1 MLYKI
6 YGRDHPDGASLGDMQ
21 RLVIV
26 GWLACAC
33 LCGCAADTARPSPPP
48 VPAAFEH
55 AARDVP
61 AEWPEADLLRAFG
74 SAELDRLAALAA
86 QNNFDLVAA
95 AARVRQADARARQ
108 AGAAI
113 LPSVDLN
120 GNATQFTGRSGGTS
134 GHELDWAGLLS
145 ASYEVD
151 FWGKNRAAARA
162 ARAQA
167 DASRDEMVTVRMT
180 SLVGLANTYFQ
191 LQSVRERLA
200 LAQLNVDTAE
210 ELLGVVQARYQGGSM
225 SATELA
231 AQRALVA
238 SARLP
243 ITELQQQELEALDAL
258 ALLVGAMPEG
268 FEVPTQTLTDIKEP
282 ALAAGLPTELL
293 QRRPDVIAAEDNL
306 VAAHADLAVA
316 RAALFPSL
324 NLSVT
329 GGVQNPAIQAGVLT
343 LPGTGPALNFSG
355 ALVQSIFDAG
365 QRRAAIREARG
376 HEEEL
381 LANYHNAIVSALA
394 DVENA
399 LGQRQHLDAQR
410 QAQEDNL
417 AQSERAFEAAQL
429 RYQAG
434 SGQFLA
440 VLDAQRALYGA
451 RDQFSQYR
459 LRRLQALLG
468 LSKALGGGWQR
479 PASAQSGMARTGAPD
494 SKTP

>member
-1 MLYKI
+1 
-6 YGRDHPDGASLGDMQ
+6 MQ
-21 RLVIV
+21 RLSIV
-26 GWLACAC
+26 GWLVGGC
-33 LCGCAADTARPSPPP
+33 LCGCTADAVRPSPPP
-48 VPAAFEH
+48 LPAAFQH
-55 AARDVP
+55 AAPDVR
-61 AEWPEADLLRAFG
+61 AQWPEADVLQAFG
-74 SAELDRLAALAA
+74 STELDRLAALAA
-86 QNNFDLVAA
+86 QNNFDVAA
-95 AARVRQADARARQ
+95 ATARVRQADARARQ

-113 LPSVDLN
+113 LPSLDLN
-120 GNATQFTGRSGGTS
+120 GNATEFTGRSGGTS
-134 GHELDWAGLLS
+134 GHELDWAGVLS

-151 FWGKNRAAARA
+151 FWGKNRAAARS

-167 DASRDEMVTVRMT
+167 EVSRDDMAIVRMT
-180 SLVGLANTYFQ
+180 TLAGLANTYFQ
-191 LQSVRERLA
+191 LQSVRERLE
-200 LAQLNVDTAE
+200 LAQLDVDNAE
-210 ELLGVVQARYQGGSM
+210 KLLGVVQARYEDGAM
-225 SATELA
+225 SPTELA

-243 ITELQQQELEALDAL
+243 IPELQQQELEALDAL

-268 FEVPTQTLTDIKEP
+268 FEVQTQPLSGIKEP
-282 ALAAGLPTELL
+282 AIEAGLPAELL

-324 NLSVT
+324 NLSMT
-329 GGVQNPAIQAGVLT
+329 GGLQNPAIQAGVLT

-365 QRRAAIREARG
+365 QRRAAIREARA

-381 LANYHNAIVSALA
+381 LANYHSAIVAALA

-410 QAQEDNL
+410 QAQEDTL
-417 AQSERAFEAAQL
+417 AQSERALEAAQL

-434 SGQFLA
+434 AGQFLA
-440 VLDAQRALYGA
+440 VLDAQRVLYAA
-451 RDQFSQYR
+451 RDQLSQYR
-459 LRRLQALLG
+459 LNRLQALLG

-479 PASAQSGMARTGAPD
+479 AATAQPEMARASSRDG
-494 SKTP
+494 KTP

>member
-1 MLYKI
+1 
-6 YGRDHPDGASLGDMQ
+6 MQ
-21 RLVIV
+21 RSAIV
-26 GWLACAC
+26 GWVVSAC
-33 LCGCAADTARPSPPP
+33 LCGCAADGVRPSPPP
-48 VPAAFEH
+48 LPAAFQH
-55 AARDVP
+55 AAVDVQ
-61 AEWPEADLLRAFG
+61 AEWPEADLLHAFG
-74 SAELDRLAALAA
+74 SPELDRLAALAA
-86 QNNFDLVAA
+86 KNNFDVAAA

-120 GNATQFTGRSGGTS
+120 GNATEFTGRSGSTS

-151 FWGKNRAAARA
+151 FWGKNRAALRS

-167 DASRDEMVTVRMT
+167 DVSRDEMATVWMT

-191 LQSVRERLA
+191 LQSVRERLE
-200 LAQLNVDTAE
+200 LAQLNVDSAKK
-210 ELLGVVQARYQGGSM
+210 LLGVVQARYEGGSM

-238 SARLP
+238 SAQLP
-243 ITELQQQELEALDAL
+243 IAELQQQELEALDAV

-268 FEVPTQTLTDIKEP
+268 FEVQTQPLSDVQEP
-282 ALAAGLPTELL
+282 ALEAGLPTELL

-343 LPGTGPALNFSG
+343 LAGTGPALNFSG

-365 QRRAAIREARG
+365 QRRAAIREARA

-381 LANYHNAIVSALA
+381 LASYHSAIVSALA

-410 QAQEDNL
+410 QAQEDNI

-440 VLDAQRALYGA
+440 VLDAQRALYAA

-459 LRRLQALLG
+459 LNRLQALLS

-479 PASAQSGMARTGAPD
+479 PASTQPAMVRTNPPD
-494 SKTP
+494 GKSP

>member
-1 MLYKI
+1 M
-6 YGRDHPDGASLGDMQ
+6 
-21 RLVIV
+21 
-26 GWLACAC
+26 
-33 LCGCAADTARPSPPP
+33 
-48 VPAAFEH
+48 
-55 AARDVP
+55 
-61 AEWPEADLLRAFG
+61 
-74 SAELDRLAALAA
+74 
-86 QNNFDLVAA
+86 
-95 AARVRQADARARQ
+95 
-108 AGAAI
+108 
-113 LPSVDLN
+113 
-120 GNATQFTGRSGGTS
+120 
-134 GHELDWAGLLS
+134 
-145 ASYEVD
+145 D
-151 FWGKNRAAARA
+151 FWGKNRAGARA
-162 ARAQA
+162 AKAQA
-167 DASRDEMVTVRMT
+167 DVTRDEMATMRMT

-191 LQSVRERLA
+191 LQSVRERRA
-200 LAQLNVDTAE
+200 LAQLSVDNAE
-210 ELLGVVQARYQGGSM
+210 KVLGVVQARYEGGSI

-231 AQRALVA
+231 AQRAIVA
-238 SARLP
+238 SASLP
-243 ITELQQQELEALDAL
+243 IAELQQQELEALDAL

-268 FEVPTQTLTDIKEP
+268 FEVPSESLTDIKEP
-282 ALAAGLPTELL
+282 TLQAGLPTELL
-293 QRRPDVIAAEDNL
+293 QRRPDVIAAEDHL

-343 LPGTGPALNFSG
+343 LAGTGPALNFSG

-365 QRRAAIREARG
+365 QRRAAIREARAR
-376 HEEEL
+376 EEEL
-381 LANYHNAIVSALA
+381 LASYHNAIVSALV

-459 LRRLQALLG
+459 LSRLRALLG

-479 PASAQSGMARTGAPD
+479 AAVQPEMARTGSPD
-494 SKTP
+494 RNTP

>member
-1 MLYKI
+1 MVLVF
-6 YGRDHPDGASLGDMQ
+6 GAMQ
-21 RLVIV
+21 RLIIA
-26 GWLACAC
+26 GWLASGCV
-33 LCGCAADTARPSPPP
+33 CGCAADAVKQSPPP
-48 VPAAFEH
+48 VPAAFQH
-55 AARDVP
+55 GAPDVQ
-61 AEWPEADLLRAFG
+61 AQWPESDLLRAFG
-74 SAELDRLAALAA
+74 SAELNRLAALAG
-86 QNNFDLVAA
+86 QSNFDIIAA
-95 AARVRQADARARQ
+95 AARVQQADARARQ

-120 GNATQFTGRSGGTS
+120 GNATEFTGRSGGTS

-151 FWGKNRAAARA
+151 FWGKNRAAARSA
-162 ARAQA
+162 KARA
-167 DASRDEMVTVRMT
+167 DVIRDDMATVRMT
-180 SLVGLANTYFQ
+180 SLAGLANTYFQ
-191 LQSVRERLA
+191 LQSVRERLE
-200 LAQLNVDTAE
+200 LAQLNVDNAE
-210 ELLGVVQARYQGGSM
+210 KLLDVVQARYEGGSM
-225 SATELA
+225 NATELA
-231 AQRALVA
+231 AQRAVVA
-238 SARLP
+238 SAKLP
-243 ITELQQQELEALDAL
+243 ISELQQQELEALNAL

-268 FEVPTQTLTDIKEP
+268 FEVQRQTLTDIKEP
-282 ALAAGLPTELL
+282 TMEAGLPMELL

-316 RAALFPSL
+316 RAALFPAL

-343 LPGTGPALNFSG
+343 LAGTGPALNFSG

-365 QRRAAIREARG
+365 QRRAAIREARA

-410 QAQEDNL
+410 QAQQDNL
-417 AQSERAFEAAQL
+417 AQSGRAFEAAQL

-434 SGQFLA
+434 SGQFLV
-440 VLDAQRALYGA
+440 VLDTEHMLYAA

-459 LRRLQALLG
+459 LKRLQALLG

-479 PASAQSGMARTGAPD
+479 PVAAQPEMARAASPD
-494 SKTP
+494 GKTP

>member
-1 MLYKI
+1 
-6 YGRDHPDGASLGDMQ
+6 MQ
-21 RLVIV
+21 RVATV
-26 GWLACAC
+26 GWLVSAW
-33 LCGCAADTARPSPPP
+33 LCGCAADTVRPSPPP
-48 VPAAFEH
+48 LPAAFQQ
-55 AARDVP
+55 AAPGVQ
-61 AEWPEADLLRAFG
+61 AEWPEADLLHAFG

-86 QNNFDLVAA
+86 QNNFDVAAA

-113 LPSVDLN
+113 LPSMDLN
-120 GNATQFTGRSGGTS
+120 GNATEFTGRSGSTS

-151 FWGKNRAAARA
+151 FWGKNRAAARS

-167 DASRDEMVTVRMT
+167 DVSRDDMAIIRMT
-180 SLVGLANTYFQ
+180 ALAGLANTYFQ
-191 LQSVRERLA
+191 LQSVRERLE
-200 LAQLNVDTAE
+200 LAQLNVDNAE
-210 ELLGVVQARYQGGSM
+210 KLLGVVQARYEGGSM
-225 SATELA
+225 SPTELA

-243 ITELQQQELEALDAL
+243 LPDLQQQELEALDAL

-268 FEVPTQTLTDIKEP
+268 FEVQTQPLSAIKEP
-282 ALAAGLPTELL
+282 AIEVGLPAELL

-365 QRRAAIREARG
+365 QRRAAIREARA

-381 LANYHNAIVSALA
+381 LAAYHSAIVAALA

-410 QAQEDNL
+410 QAQEDHL
-417 AQSERAFEAAQL
+417 AQSERALEAAQL

-434 SGQFLA
+434 AGQFLA
-440 VLDAQRALYGA
+440 VLDAQRVLYAA
-451 RDQFSQYR
+451 RDQLSQYR
-459 LRRLQALLG
+459 LNRLQALLG
-468 LSKALGGGWQR
+468 LSKALGGGWQQ
-479 PASAQSGMARTGAPD
+479 PASAQPAMVRAGSPD
-494 SKTP
+494 DKTP

>member
-1 MLYKI
+1 
-6 YGRDHPDGASLGDMQ
+6 MQ
-21 RLVIV
+21 RLVIA
-26 GWLACAC
+26 GWLASGC
-33 LCGCAADTARPSPPP
+33 LCGCAADAVRPSPPP
-48 VPAAFEH
+48 VPAAFQH
-55 AARDVP
+55 AAPDVQ
-61 AEWPEADLLRAFG
+61 AEWPEADLLHAFG
-74 SAELDRLAALAA
+74 STELDRLAALAA
-86 QNNFDLVAA
+86 QSNLDLIAA

-151 FWGKNRAAARA
+151 FWGKNRAAARSA
-162 ARAQA
+162 KARA
-167 DASRDEMVTVRMT
+167 DVSRDEMATVRMT

-200 LAQLNVDTAE
+200 LAQLNVDNAE
-210 ELLGVVQARYQGGSM
+210 KLLGIVQARYEGGSM

-268 FEVPTQTLTDIKEP
+268 FEVQTQSLTDIKEP
-282 ALAAGLPTELL
+282 ALEAGLPTELL

-324 NLSVT
+324 NLSMT

-365 QRRAAIREARG
+365 QRRAAIREARA

-381 LANYHNAIVSALA
+381 IANYHNAIVSALA

-399 LGQRQHLDAQR
+399 LGQRQHLGAQR
-410 QAQEDNL
+410 QAEEENI

-434 SGQFLA
+434 SGQYLA
-440 VLDAQRALYGA
+440 VLDAQRALYAA

-459 LRRLQALLG
+459 LNRLQALLG
-468 LSKALGGGWQR
+468 LSKALGGGWHR
-479 PASAQSGMARTGAPD
+479 PASAPPELARSGASD